1 MPKQNRESMI
11 TPKEVA
17 DLAYKLCL
25 HIEKCGASE
34 NLTTASVL
42 AAEVHTMI
50 KSMDQAL
57 VGGENLETDEHGT
70 QFREWAVVELMG
82 HLTVVGLCTE
92 ATVAGQKLL
101 RVDALNAKGD
111 THTRYF
117 GPGSIYAITP
127 CSEQIA
133 RGMATNIGQDPISR
147 FDLAALARGPV
158 QPSLP
163 YDEQD
168 DENGGQ

>member
-1 MPKQNRESMI
+1 MKTASDIALKVR
-11 TPKEVA
+11 
-17 DLAYKLCL
+17 DLQMQ
-25 HIEKCGASE
+25 IERCGASPQ
-34 NLTTASVL
+34 LTVASIM
-42 AAEVHTMI
+42 AAEIHEAVSGLNPELI
-50 KSMDQAL
+50 
-57 VGGENLETDEHGT
+57 VGETLEVIEDHPK
-70 QFREWAVVELMG
+70 FREWAVVELMG
-82 HLTVVGLCTE
+82 HLKVVGLCTE

-101 RVDALNAKGD
+101 RVDALNAKGES
-111 THTRYF
+111 HTRYF

-133 RGMATNIGQDPISR
+133 RGMAANIGQDPISR

-163 YDEQD
+163 YGEQD